1 MIPSL
6 VLASSSPYRAELL
19 QRLGIPFI
27 QDRPDVD
34 ETALSHETP
43 RETAL
48 RLAET
53 KARHIANRHSG
64 SVIIGSDQLASL
76 NGEALGKPGN
86 FQNAQTQL
94 RRLSGQI
101 VTFHTAI
108 CILDT
113 RNGECHL
120 HEVPCEVLYRE
131 LTPQQIESYLRQE
144 PAFDCAGAARI
155 EALGISLTRYVRCD
169 DPTALI
175 GLPLIAVVDLL
186 NQCGIAIP

>member
-6 VLASSSPYRAELL
+6 ILASSSTYRAELL

-34 ETALSHETP
+34 ESALNNETP

-53 KARHIANRHSG
+53 KARHVADRHPG

-76 NGEALGKPGN
+76 NGEALGKPGTL
-86 FQNAQTQL
+86 QNAQTQL
-94 RRLSGQI
+94 GRLSGQV

-108 CILDT
+108 CVLDT
-113 RNGECHL
+113 RSGQRHL

-131 LTPQQIESYLRQE
+131 LTAHQIESYLTQE

-175 GLPLIAVVDLL
+175 GLPLITVVDLL
-186 NQCGIAIP
+186 KQCGIAIP